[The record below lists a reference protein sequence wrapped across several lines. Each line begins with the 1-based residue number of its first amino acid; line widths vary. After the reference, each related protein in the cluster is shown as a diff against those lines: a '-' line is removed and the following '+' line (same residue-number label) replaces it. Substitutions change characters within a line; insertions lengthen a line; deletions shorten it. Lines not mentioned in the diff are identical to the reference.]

1 MLWNSTIN
9 VVLDGLSNYTKYA
22 DESAYA
28 DMICILVDRTT
39 VDTRQWMTELI
50 RKTRTIPNWETHN
63 TVRYHDLSF
72 GCDRRWMSGD
82 IRQVGIWVCL
92 FVCVCLCVC
101 VFACS
106 DLSVLIPHTPTAPKS
121 IKKKNTYLITVTSMI
136 QIQKHTQHEECEC
149 LFTRP
154 CSATWRPNSQGGNT
168 TVRHISWDWEH
179 GHAAVTETSSSH
191 NVEGSRWGWR
201 WWLGSTKRTRKL
213 LVSPHWSVKVILKG
227 DWLIHR

>member
-9 VVLDGLSNYTKYA
+9 VVLDGLSNYTKYAYA

-92 FVCVCLCVC
+92 FVCVCVCVC
-101 VFACS
+101 VFGFECSYSSHPNGSQKHQKEKYIFDHGYLYDSNTKTHTTWRVWMSVHAPMQCYMKAKLTGGKHYSKTHKLRLRTWACS
-106 DLSVLIPHTPTAPKS
+106 SRRDLFLPQRRRKQVRMTMVTGQHQ
-121 IKKKNTYLITVTSMI
+121 TY
-136 QIQKHTQHEECEC
+136 QK
-149 LFTRP
+149 
-154 CSATWRPNSQGGNT
+154 
-168 TVRHISWDWEH
+168 
-179 GHAAVTETSSSH
+179 AVS
-191 NVEGSRWGWR
+191 
-201 WWLGSTKRTRKL
+201 
-213 LVSPHWSVKVILKG
+213 
-227 DWLIHR
+227 